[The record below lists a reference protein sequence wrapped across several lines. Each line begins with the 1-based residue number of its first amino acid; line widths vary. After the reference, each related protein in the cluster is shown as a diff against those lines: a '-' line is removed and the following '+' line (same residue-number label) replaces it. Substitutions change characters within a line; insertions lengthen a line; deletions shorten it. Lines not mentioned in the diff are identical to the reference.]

1 MSDPYPEEL
10 PIEIDRDGLRRY
22 LRLKW
27 GTAWVT
33 PLAFFGIILGPPGSE
48 HFAKGTDSPL
58 VALLA
63 VLLGGAAGLAAGVL
77 IALMCYFVF
86 SHRIAGRL
94 ASSLAVS
101 VEGAYLRI
109 RQHSVSRSDRKL
121 HFRAIVDFA
130 VIQDDLARYAGV
142 EALSITTTAGGNQS
156 TIIIPGVKDCLKVR
170 DLLAEI
176 DRLRENV

>member
-27 GTAWVT
+27 GVAWTA
-33 PLAFFGIILGPPGSE
+33 PLACFGALFGLAGIE
-48 HFAKGTDSPL
+48 HFAKGTDSL
-58 VALLA
+58 LGALLA
-63 VLLGGAAGLAAGVL
+63 LILCGAAGLAGGVL
-77 IALMCYFVF
+77 IGLVCYFVF
-86 SHRIAGRL
+86 SHRVAGRL
-94 ASSLAVS
+94 ASTLAVS

-109 RQHSVSRSDRKL
+109 RQHAFSRSDRKL

-130 VIQDDLARYAGV
+130 VIQDDLMRSTGV